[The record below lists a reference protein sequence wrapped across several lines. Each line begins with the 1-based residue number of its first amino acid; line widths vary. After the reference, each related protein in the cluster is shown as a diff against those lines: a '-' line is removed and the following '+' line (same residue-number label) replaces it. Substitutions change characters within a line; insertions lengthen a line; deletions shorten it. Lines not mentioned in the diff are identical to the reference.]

1 MEVLNRTSEGLKRCY
16 NVLIQPKEL
25 EEALEIKLKE
35 TAKKVRL
42 DGFRPGKV
50 PVSIVKRMFGATAAI
65 ESKEDAI
72 KRVASDII
80 REENI
85 ELATQCT
92 TSLVKDDE
100 KGLEFSMKFEIMP
113 VLELKPY
120 DNMEITKHIAEIP
133 ESEIK
138 ELIEDLRDRNAE
150 WVDDA
155 ELTEAACDC
164 KLTVTMTTHTDKFPD
179 PNTSNDVEIEIN
191 DNTISRDVE
200 KELLGAKVGETRE
213 FSHTIPEELQ
223 ADNGTTIFYSV
234 TVNKIQKKKLIES
247 DEDLAKAA
255 VFESVDDMN
264 KWAKNVLNN
273 KYTTMSSELAYR
285 NVLEKL
291 SDMYDCDMPE
301 SLVDI
306 EESEVSKQI
315 KQEAKR
321 LGKEFTPH
329 IKTEC
334 RKIALQRVRLGL
346 VIAEIAKK
354 ESLSVSEQEM
364 ISAINGLSVIY
375 PGIEKEVRNNSFML
389 RGIAAPILE
398 RKVVNLIMSKAKI
411 TEEKCSIE
419 ELVALDEE
427 EFDFFIDGADSEQA
441 KDEVKEEAKEPSK
454 DESKEESKPKK
465 VSEKKKA
472 ATSEKKAEAASDAP
486 KKRTSSK
493 KKTAE

>member
-25 EEALEIKLKE
+25 EGALELKLKE

-50 PVSIVKRMFGATAAI
+50 PVSMVKRMFGATVAV

-72 KRVASDII
+72 KQVASDII
-80 REENI
+80 RKENI
-85 ELATQCT
+85 ELATQCA

-100 KGLEFSMKFEIMP
+100 NGLEFSMKFEIMP

-120 DNMEITKHIAEIP
+120 DNMEVTKHVAEIS
-133 ESEIK
+133 EAEIK
-138 ELIEDLRDRNAE
+138 ELIEDLRDRKAE

-179 PNTSNDVEIEIN
+179 PSTSEDVEIEIN
-191 DNTISRDVE
+191 DDTISRDVE
-200 KELLGAKVGETRE
+200 KELVGAKVGETRE
-213 FSHTIPEELQ
+213 FSHIIPEELRS
-223 ADNGTTIFYSV
+223 DNGTTMFYSV

-255 VFESVDDMN
+255 NFENADDMN
-264 KWAKNVLNN
+264 KWAKNVLNS
-273 KYTTMSSELAYR
+273 KYTSMSSELAYR

-291 SDMYDCDMPE
+291 SDMYDCAVPE
-301 SLVDI
+301 SLVNI
-306 EESEVSKQI
+306 EEHEVLRQI
-315 KQEAKR
+315 EQEAKR

-329 IKTEC
+329 IKAEC
-334 RKIALQRVRLGL
+334 RKIAVQRVRLGL
-346 VIAEIAKK
+346 VVAEIAKK
-354 ESLSVSEQEM
+354 ESLSVSEHEM
-364 ISAINGLSVIY
+364 INAIKGLSVIY

-398 RKVVNLIMSKAKI
+398 RKVVNLIMDKAKI
-411 TEEKCSIE
+411 TEEKCSVK
-419 ELVALDEE
+419 ELIALDEE
-427 EFDFFIDGADSEQA
+427 EFDFFIDGSDSQQSQ
-441 KDEVKEEAKEPSK
+441 DEVKEEAKEPSK
-454 DESKEESKPKK
+454 NGPKEEPRPKK

-472 ATSEKKAEAASDAP
+472 ASSEKKAETTAETP
-486 KKRTSSK
+486 KKRMSSK